1 MTDPVL
7 IPMLQAS
14 DEDSRRH
21 ELGRLVVDHARPIIE
36 TVITR
41 FAASDRALR
50 RDECDDVLATV
61 TLRLV
66 RKLQA
71 AERDAIGDFENYVAT
86 LTYHTIYD
94 FMRRRFPQR
103 TRLKNRI
110 RYLLEHD
117 PRFAMWRIADTL
129 LCGLK
134 RWQGRADTA
143 DYFSI
148 GRDAATP
155 AMLDSARPHDA
166 VAALFAHAARPLPL
180 ETVVRTLAEL
190 WQVTEAPVDGFTDN
204 VIAHPSHAAQHETRQ
219 FLEVLWNEIGQLQP
233 PHRAALLLNLRDA
246 DGVNAVALFV
256 LVGVARFEEIA
267 EAIGVDPR
275 ELESLWGSLPLDDQA
290 IATRLNLSRQQVIN
304 LRRSARERL
313 ARRTLLS
320 GKYERRRG

>member
-21 ELGRLVVDHARPIIE
+21 ELERLVLDYAQPTIE
-36 TVITR
+36 TVMAR
-41 FAASDRALR
+41 FATSERALR
-50 RDECDDVLATV
+50 RDEREDVVSTV

-71 AERDAIGDFENYVAT
+71 AEQDAIGDFENYVAT

-94 FMRRRFPQR
+94 FMRRRFPER

-117 PRFAMWRIADTL
+117 RRFAMWRNADAI

-134 RWQGRADTA
+134 RWEGRTDVCDDAA
-143 DYFSI
+143 I

-155 AMLDSARPHDA
+155 AMLDDTRPHDA
-166 VAALFAHAARPLPL
+166 VAAIFAHTGGPLHL
-180 ETVVRTLAEL
+180 ETLVRTLADL
-190 WQVTEAPVDGFTDN
+190 WQVTEARVDGFADN
-204 VIAHPSHAAQHETRQ
+204 VVALPSHAAQHETRQ
-219 FLEVLWNEIGQLQP
+219 FLEILWREIGRLQP
-233 PHRAALLLNLRDA
+233 SHRAALLLNLRDA

-267 EAIGVDPR
+267 AAIGVEVG
-275 ELESLWGSLPLDDQA
+275 ELETMWGSLPLDDQT
-290 IATRLNLSRQQVIN
+290 IAARLNLTRQQVIN

-313 ARRTLLS
+313 ARRTL
-320 GKYERRRG
+320 KIEKFERRRG

>member
-14 DEDSRRH
+14 DEDTRRH
-21 ELGRLVVDHARPIIE
+21 ALERLVLDHARPTIE
-36 TVITR
+36 MVMAR
-41 FAASDRALR
+41 FATSDRALR
-50 RDECDDVLATV
+50 RDECEDVVSTV

-71 AERDAIGDFENYVAT
+71 AGQDAIGDFENYVAT

-94 FMRRRFPQR
+94 FMRRRFPER

-117 PRFAMWRIADTL
+117 RRFAMWRTADAI
-129 LCGLK
+129 LCGVK
-134 RWQGRADTA
+134 RWEGRTGSCDDIA
-143 DYFSI
+143 I

-155 AMLDSARPHDA
+155 AMLDDTRPHDA
-166 VAALFAHAARPLPL
+166 VAAIFAHTGGPLHL
-180 ETVVRTLAEL
+180 ETLVRTLADL
-190 WQVTEAPVDGFTDN
+190 WQVTEARVDGFADN
-204 VIAHPSHAAQHETRQ
+204 VLAYPSHAAQHETRQ
-219 FLEVLWNEIGQLQP
+219 FLEILWSEIGRLQP
-233 PHRAALLLNLRDA
+233 SHRAALLLNLRDA

-267 EAIGVDPR
+267 AAIGVEVG
-275 ELESLWGSLPLDDQA
+275 ELEAMWSSLPLDDQT
-290 IATRLNLSRQQVIN
+290 IAARLNLTRQQVIN

-313 ARRTLLS
+313 ARRTL
-320 GKYERRRG
+320 KIEKFERRRG